1 MYNIITC
8 LVSSVI
14 LTGGC
19 FKTSG
24 DDGFNILLKFSIILQ
39 KIKIIVSF
47 FKVFEKCHSYIFIDN
62 WVYLHGILCHLN
74 TCFVS
79 YKWPRI

>member
-1 MYNIITC
+1 MLKKNPIKLKQYKTNKQYHIKKYIMYNIITC

-39 KIKIIVSF
+39 K
-47 FKVFEKCHSYIFIDN
+47 
-62 WVYLHGILCHLN
+62 
-74 TCFVS
+74 
-79 YKWPRI
+79 